1 MTNQDGLVDGLGGTA
16 DVLPVGQ
23 ALGGRMQPGGVIQG
37 KHLRPLLW
45 NLLDEVRFQPGLILS
60 TVLNGGVDARP
71 LAAKDRR
78 EAQFRKGTNGGA
90 RQQRVHQFKLRVLGQ
105 RETVVVN
112 GLTKLD

>member
-1 MTNQDGLVDGLGGTA
+1 MADQDGLVDSLGGTA

-37 KHLRPLLW
+37 KHLWSSFRD
-45 NLLDEVRFQPGLILS
+45 LLDEVRFQPDLILS
-60 TVLNGGVDARP
+60 TILNGRVGARP
-71 LAAKDRR
+71 LPSKDRR
-78 EAQFRKGTNGGA
+78 EAQLRKGTNGRA
-90 RQQRVHQFKLRVLGQ
+90 QQQRVHKFKLRVLGQ